1 MEYFSR
7 AELTKSYGNNKLYI
21 GGVGVDY
28 EEPII
33 ETYKKEHDSI
43 MDILNLGLSIPLMYY
58 SKPNKN
64 NRSSIKNSYDSSIV
78 NESLHNHLLGLLNNK
93 SFTKKNRNYIKKTRK
108 QRYS

>member
-43 MDILNLGLSIPLMYY
+43 MDILNL
-58 SKPNKN
+58 
-64 NRSSIKNSYDSSIV
+64 
-78 NESLHNHLLGLLNNK
+78 
-93 SFTKKNRNYIKKTRK
+93 
-108 QRYS
+108 